1 MKPVLPSSATSA
13 VQTLLASWSSSTPG
27 YKVDLYTFN
36 LAGGGRLYYAV
47 ADIDVSFDHPAYGQQ
62 IWACD
67 QVRFDRDDQK
77 AVGHFKIGLDVD
89 TYQVV
94 ASPRAMDDLTGAA
107 YPDRIGGQPWLQ
119 ALAAGALDGATVEVD
134 YAFFAG
140 PPTVGAT
147 TWTPVGA
154 ICWFYGRVAT
164 VDFGRSAAVIS
175 INSHLELL
183 DIAMPRNLFGAHCRH
198 TLFDAGCSLAQSA
211 FAVGGTVGAGS
222 TQNAIVSTAVP
233 PAGAGAGG
241 TFALGQVVM
250 TSGGNAGYSRSIKL
264 WNGGTGTMTLLAP
277 FFFPVQAGDGFIAY
291 PGCNKTFQA
300 CAGFGNGAN
309 FGGQPFI
316 PAAESAV

>member
-1 MKPVLPSSATSA
+1 LPSSATSA
-13 VQTLLASWSSSTPG
+13 VQALLAAWSSSQPG

-47 ADIDVSFDHPAYGQQ
+47 SDIDISFDHPTYGQQ
-62 IWACD
+62 IWSSGE
-67 QVRFDRDDQK
+67 VRFDRDDQK

-89 TYQVV
+89 SFQVA
-94 ASPRAMDDLTGAA
+94 ASPRSTDDLTGAA
-107 YPDRIGGQPWLQ
+107 FPDMIGGQPWLQ

-134 YAFFAG
+134 YAFFSG
-140 PPTVGAT
+140 PPNAGAT
-147 TWTPVGA
+147 SWVPVGA

-183 DIAMPRNLFGAHCRH
+183 GINMPRNLFGAPCRH
-198 TLFDAGCSLAQSA
+198 TLFDAGCTLSRAA
-211 FAVGGTVGAGS
+211 FAVSGTLGAGS
-222 TQNAIVSTAVP
+222 TQNTIVTTAVP

-250 TSGGNAGYSRSIKL
+250 TSGNNAGFSRSVRM

-277 FFFPVQAGDGFIAY
+277 FYFPVQVGDTFTAY

-300 CAGFGNGAN
+300 CAYFANTAN

-316 PAAESAV
+316 PAAETAA